1 MSHCCCAVISYYDEV
16 EELLNH
22 YVEHGIDYYNLFEDD
37 EYNKSWYPGLILKDG
52 KENEYMYVARD
63 GNKYAYKAFIVDVD
77 WEKTFAV
84 NSIEMFMDYRMMIDK
99 YDFYDY
105 DKEECKTDEFF
116 KFFDNRLQN
125 AEIITLVDV
134 HN

>member
-1 MSHCCCAVISYYDEV
+1 MSHCCCAVISYCDEE

-37 EYNKSWYPGLILKDG
+37 ECNKSWYPGLILKDG
-52 KENEYMYVARD
+52 KENEYMYIARD

-84 NSIEMFMDYRMMIDK
+84 NSIEMFIDYRMMIDK

-105 DKEECKTDEFF
+105 EKKECKTDEFF

-125 AEIITLVDV
+125 AEMITLVDA